1 MIRITRRRII
11 KTGFGAAA
19 GVALVK
25 RASSGALAQGTSAQT
40 AVPSADLG
48 LPVLGKVTPR
58 ASLAVNASPLG
69 IGFETLDRRIFD
81 PTRTYDHLA
90 KLGVKWARCQ
100 TGWARTETTKGVYD
114 FKWLDDVVDSLIKIG
129 IKPWFNLG
137 YGNRLY
143 TPGAD
148 EYAVGWIP
156 MSSAEAREG
165 WLNYTRK
172 IAEHF
177 GSRVQHW
184 ELWNEPNIT
193 AFWKPS
199 EPNPVEY
206 AEFVKITAPEIRRR
220 VPQAVI
226 IGGAFAGIPNSLD
239 YLERCLDAGMAEHI
253 DRLSYHPYR
262 AVPEENYETDVRAY
276 RHLLARYKQGVGLW
290 QGENGAPSQNGGLGA
305 LSNLDWNETRQAKW
319 LLRRILIDL
328 KVGVEMT
335 SYFQTVDMTN
345 YTLGGAGNVRTGTN
359 FKGVLRGTDYTTK
372 PSYFAYQS
380 LCALF
385 DGETKPA
392 DLLLR
397 LEKVGAAATVSV
409 SFMRGERPLY
419 VYWSP
424 ANLQQEYGAGK
435 IDVNVWTGRAVALTN
450 PVLINPLTSQV
461 YRLEPKKNGGF
472 LRFEGMPLMDYPL
485 IITDKTVLGT
495 E

>member
-1 MIRITRRRII
+1 MTHITRRRII

-19 GVALVK
+19 GVALMK
-25 RASSGALAQGTSAQT
+25 KASSGALAQDTNSQT
-40 AVPSADLG
+40 ALPSVDLG
-48 LPVLGKVTPR
+48 LPVLGKVKPR
-58 ASLAVNASPLG
+58 ASLAINASPLG

-114 FKWLDDVVDSLIKIG
+114 FKWLDEIVDSLLKIG
-129 IKPWFNLG
+129 VKPWFNLG

-156 MSSAEAREG
+156 MSSPEAREG
-165 WLNYTRK
+165 WLGYTRK

-184 ELWNEPNIT
+184 EIWNEPNIIS
-193 AFWKPS
+193 FWKPA
-199 EPNPVEY
+199 EPNPTEY
-206 AEFVKITAPEIRRR
+206 TEFVKMTVPEIRRR

-253 DRLSYHPYR
+253 DKLSYHPYR

-276 RHLLARYKQGVGLW
+276 RTLLARYKQGVGLW

-345 YTLGGAGNVRTGTN
+345 YTLGGGDRVRTGTN

-380 LCALF
+380 LCALL
-385 DGETKPA
+385 DQETKPA

-397 LEKVGAAATVSV
+397 LEKAGGTPTVSV

-419 VYWSP
+419 VYWNP
-424 ANLQQEYGAGK
+424 ANLQQEYSASK
-435 IDVNVWTGRAVALTN
+435 IDVNVWTGRTVALAN

-461 YRLEPKKNGGF
+461 YRPEPKKTGGF
-472 LRFEGMPLMDYPL
+472 LRFESMPLMDYPL
-485 IITDKTVLGT
+485 IITDKTVL